1 MQTQSILSQAA
12 TKNIESCSIA
22 PQIASFI
29 STYHWIA
36 AGVVAVYL
44 ATTIFL
50 AIRKKID
57 WGWVIL
63 PALIA
68 SLFSISLYLLF

>member
-1 MQTQSILSQAA
+1 MQAEPILSQAA

-36 AGVVAVYL
+36 AGVVGAYL
-44 ATTIFL
+44 FTTIFL

-68 SLFSISLYLLF
+68 ALFSIALYLLF